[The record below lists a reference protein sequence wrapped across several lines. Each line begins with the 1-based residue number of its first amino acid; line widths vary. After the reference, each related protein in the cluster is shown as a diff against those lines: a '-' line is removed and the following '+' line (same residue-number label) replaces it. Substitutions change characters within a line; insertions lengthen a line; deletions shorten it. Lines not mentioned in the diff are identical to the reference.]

1 MKKDELEKRIDKL
14 LNEEETF
21 LLSLVL
27 LAQMHSDPKY
37 KNLSELIFLFD
48 NLKKFK
54 QFIKYFEG
62 TDVYVPTVK
71 ELKQALRLLDLFQKV
86 KIDKRNFEV
95 CYNRL
100 KLKDL
105 GLTEEYCLQEI
116 DKFYKYLQKEGSI
129 TIKQF
134 KRLPKSNS

>member
-1 MKKDELEKRIDKL
+1 MKDELEKRIDKL

-62 TDVYVPTVK
+62 TEVYVPTVK